1 MNHPGLRCTGCG
13 SHDSMLV
20 ENSTRGLNQRS
31 DEPNDTT
38 RSARPVVERFIKSRP
53 LARPKR
59 SESSTATS
67 VDLTSLGS
75 LGNLGSDQ
83 PVGSPFGEHG
93 SVPDVSRTQGSSISH
108 VSQSETCVRHYL
120 TRTLGILDHRSPGL
134 DQYPGSR
141 SATRISALRVRK

>member
-13 SHDSMLV
+13 SHDSMQV

-120 TRTLGILDHRSPGL
+120 TQTLGMWTTDTVGKRP
-134 DQYPGSR
+134 
-141 SATRISALRVRK
+141 TR